1 MQNNGMD
8 TDLTAVKGALTG
20 LSDTEARA
28 LIAATYGV
36 PQIAPG
42 LLAWIDSA
50 CDWELNR
57 RGGFDYPLQPPEAA
71 IDPSEDGVSI
81 SAAIVLHEHFAQDS
95 PGALAFFEAL
105 VELLTG
111 GKQKH

>member
-1 MQNNGMD
+1 MD
-8 TDLTAVKGALTG
+8 IDLTAVKGALTG

-57 RGGFDYPLQPPEAA
+57 RGGSDYPLQPPEAA
-71 IDPSEDGVSI
+71 IDPSEDGVSM
-81 SAAIVLHEHFAQDS
+81 SAAIVLCEQFAQDS